1 MSTRNLLRH
10 IFRHGP
16 RDRVN
21 EDALPLGL
29 KLQAPESTTDTT
41 RGTAIYQDTQRAAPS
56 TRPPPP
62 KTPEPK
68 TPEPFGLE
76 DIAEED
82 TRPNT
87 PSVTGS
93 EILAWFEL
101 EISTFS
107 TRELVHATL
116 YEAKSAALSHLDTIN
131 TTLSL
136 LEALEGF
143 SATIS
148 ELRSKMME
156 KKQACEEQMATLD
169 AVERSLEKM
178 VFAGEMQEQDDGDE
192 HVG

>member
-16 RDRVN
+16 RDKVD
-21 EDALPLGL
+21 EDALPLSL
-29 KLQAPESTTDTT
+29 KLQASESPTSTT
-41 RGTAIYQDTQRAAPS
+41 RETATYHNNQRVAPS
-56 TRPPPP
+56 LRPPA
-62 KTPEPK
+62 PK

-76 DIAEED
+76 DIAEEA
-82 TRPNT
+82 TIPNTPNT
-87 PSVTGS
+87 PSITES
-93 EILAWFEL
+93 ETLAWFEL

-107 TRELVHATL
+107 TRELVRATL
-116 YEAKSAALSHLDTIN
+116 YEAKSAASSHLDTIT

-148 ELRSKMME
+148 ELRGEMLAR
-156 KKQACEEQMATLD
+156 KQACEEQMATLD
-169 AVERSLEKM
+169 AVERSIEGM
-178 VFAGEMQEQDDGDE
+178 TFAGEVQEQEDAEE